1 MTESAVSLGN
11 TDIGALQQHES
22 LVADTLAPVTSAVAT
37 KDIVTEASTIEETPI
52 AELVTEASLNPV
64 PLNSAPLKP
73 TPIKSSSLWYLYL
86 VRCANGHLY
95 TGVTTDVAR
104 RFSEHQSGGIKS
116 AKYLRGKGPLTL
128 MYQEQVGSHGD
139 ALRREIAVKKLSRSQ
154 KLALIESG
162 RGLLER

>member
-1 MTESAVSLGN
+1 MTGSAVNLGN
-11 TDIGALQQHES
+11 TDRGALQQHES

-37 KDIVTEASTIEETPI
+37 TEDA
-52 AELVTEASLNPV
+52 LNPV
-64 PLNSAPLKP
+64 PLNPAPLKP
-73 TPIKSSSLWYLYL
+73 TPIKSASLWYLYV
-86 VRCANGHLY
+86 VRCTNGHLY
-95 TGVTTDVAR
+95 TGVTTDVTR

-162 RGLLER
+162 RG

>member
-22 LVADTLAPVTSAVAT
+22 LVVDTLAPVTSVVAT
-37 KDIVTEASTIEETPI
+37 KDI
-52 AELVTEASLNPV
+52 VTEASLNPV

-73 TPIKSSSLWYLYL
+73 TPIKSSSLWYLYV

-128 MYQEQVGSHGD
+128 MYQEQVGCHGD
-139 ALRREIAVKKLSRSQ
+139 ALRREIAVKKLSRAQ
-154 KLALIESG
+154 KLVLIESG
-162 RGLLER
+162 ADY

>member
-11 TDIGALQQHES
+11 TDKEVLQQHES
-22 LVADTLAPVTSAVAT
+22 LVADTLAPVTSAVVT
-37 KDIVTEASTIEETPI
+37 KEA
-52 AELVTEASLNPV
+52 VTEASLNSV
-64 PLNSAPLKP
+64 PLNPAPPKP
-73 TPIKSSSLWYLYL
+73 TPIKSASFWYLY
-86 VRCANGHLY
+86 VVSCANGHLY

-128 MYQEQVGSHGD
+128 MYQEMVGCQGD

-162 RGLLER
+162 CGLVDR

>member
-1 MTESAVSLGN
+1 MTESA
-11 TDIGALQQHES
+11 
-22 LVADTLAPVTSAVAT
+22 
-37 KDIVTEASTIEETPI
+37 
-52 AELVTEASLNPV
+52 
-64 PLNSAPLKP
+64 
-73 TPIKSSSLWYLYL
+73 LWYLYL

-95 TGVTTDVAR
+95 TGVTTDVTR

-154 KLALIESG
+154 KLVLIELG
-162 RGLLER
+162 CG